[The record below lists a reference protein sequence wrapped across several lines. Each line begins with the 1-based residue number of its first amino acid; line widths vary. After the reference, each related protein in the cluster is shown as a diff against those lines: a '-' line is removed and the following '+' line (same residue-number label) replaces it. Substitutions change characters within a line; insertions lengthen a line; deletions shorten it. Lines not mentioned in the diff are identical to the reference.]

1 MKKRMKKMFYRINDI
16 PIRQKFIWIYS
27 VLFLIP
33 MLVIILG
40 ITIQLRRE
48 ITVRESNIQR
58 QTINKVMSDIGYM
71 INSCYS
77 IAIDISVD
85 QALNEA
91 LSQEYANP
99 SEYFKVYTEELK
111 DKTFMY
117 ATGYNNVIRVSM
129 YANNP
134 YLLNGGNIYGLNEEI
149 KNSEWMSK
157 YLASGKKTAVLT
169 WLEKHPHMIDTYYN
183 RISIV
188 RKMDEFSQLDSEMY
202 TRIDIEVN
210 KLRQLLKPSYGIHF
224 VVTDLSGDV
233 LFDDAS
239 AQLLTSEG
247 RHRFRAD
254 DYSIENTIYTY
265 EYILQDGTRWY
276 LNAIVPKAS
285 LNDVINRYS
294 SLFFLLI
301 GGSLLISVVVIS
313 VFSRSYNQRIQ
324 TLSRHMKKVE
334 NGNFRLIKGDYG
346 KDEIGNLIEV
356 FNRMTERINDL
367 VNQVLKFKIKEKDL
381 QLQSVKAE
389 LQFLHSQ
396 MDPHF
401 LFNTLN
407 AILVVSNRKGYKD
420 ITDIIKSLSRTLR
433 YLIEWDDSMVPL
445 EKEITFI
452 QMYLEIEKFRFR
464 DKFDFHIEVDEALL
478 QKPVMK
484 LSIQP
489 FVENACKHG
498 IQASRN
504 NGFLKLHVYQEEGDM
519 VIVIKDNGIGIAKQ
533 ALEEIMNSDSDSH
546 IGVTNVRRRLAL
558 NYEKYQFEIKSNEG
572 IGTQVIMRIPV

>member
-1 MKKRMKKMFYRINDI
+1 MNNKMKKIFYRINDI
-16 PIRQKFIWIYS
+16 PIRQKFIWIYI

-48 ITVRESNIQR
+48 IAAQESSIQM
-58 QTINKVMSDIGYM
+58 QTIDKVMSDMGYM
-71 INSCYS
+71 MNSCFS

-91 LSQEYANP
+91 LSKEYANP
-99 SEYFKVYTEELK
+99 SEYFKTYTDDLK

-129 YANNP
+129 YADNNN
-134 YLLNGGNIYGLNEEI
+134 LLYGGNIYGLNEKI
-149 KNSEWMSK
+149 KESAWMK
-157 YLASGKKTAVLT
+157 EYLDSSKKTAVLT

-188 RKMDEFSQLDSEMY
+188 RKMDEFSQLDTEMY
-202 TRIDIEVN
+202 TRIDIEVD
-210 KLRQLLKPSYGIHF
+210 KLSQLLKPAYGIHF
-224 VVTDLSGDV
+224 VVTDESGKI
-233 LFDDAS
+233 LFDES
-239 AQLLTSEG
+239 PNQLLTGQG
-247 RHRFRAD
+247 RPIFHSQ
-254 DYSIENTIYTY
+254 DYTLDNKIFTY
-265 EYILQDGTRWY
+265 DYLLQDGTVWY
-276 LNAIVPKAS
+276 LNAIVPKAG
-285 LNDVINRYS
+285 LNDVMNRYS
-294 SLFFLLI
+294 GLFFLSI
-301 GGSLLISVVVIS
+301 GGGLLISVVVIS

-324 TLSRHMKKVE
+324 VLSHHMKKVE
-334 NGNFRLIKGDYG
+334 KGNFRLIEGDYG
-346 KDEIGNLIEV
+346 KDEIGSLIEV
-356 FNRMTERINDL
+356 FNRMTDRINDL

-407 AILVVSNRKGYKD
+407 AILVVSNRKGYEE
-420 ITDIIKSLSRTLR
+420 ITDIIRSLSRTLR

-445 EKEITFI
+445 EKEMTFI
-452 QMYLEIEKFRFR
+452 RMYLEIEKFRFR
-464 DKFDFHIEVDEALL
+464 DKFNYEIDVDEELL

-504 NGFLKLHVYQEEGDM
+504 NGLLRIYVYQEKGEM
-519 VIVIKDNGIGIAKQ
+519 IISVKDNGIGISKQ
-533 ALEEIMNSDSDSH
+533 SLNEILNSDSDSH

-558 NYEKYQFEIKSNEG
+558 NYENYQFNIISSEG
-572 IGTQVIMRIPV
+572 LGTEVIMRIPI